1 MRLKITFDWDSHVF
15 IPFSYN
21 HFVQS
26 FIYTNLD
33 RSIAEPLHNTGIP
46 LGKRR
51 FKFFTFSRLF
61 SPSIKRNG
69 KGWLF
74 KPPITLYV
82 SARDVRLLESFALH
96 LVKVEKVSMG
106 KSELTV
112 KSIEVIKPP
121 VYTTEVIIKTLSPI
135 TVYSTL
141 TAPDGRKKTYYYT
154 PFEKEF
160 KSLLHDNLRRKFKAI
175 YGMEP
180 KDEDDIFQIEPYS
193 VNKNSEAIIKFKGI
207 IIKGWMGLYK
217 VKISKPYFEIAYDAG
232 LGPKNSQGFGMIDV
246 VRKRR

>member
-1 MRLKITFDWDSHVF
+1 MRLKIAFEWDEQVF

-33 RSIAEPLHNTGIP
+33 RSIAEPLHDTGIP

-74 KPPITLYV
+74 KPPLSLYL
-82 SARDVRLLESFALH
+82 SARDIHLLESFAIH
-96 LVKVEKVSMG
+96 LVKTEKVRIGRSDIR
-106 KSELTV
+106 V

-121 VYTTEVIIKTLSPI
+121 DYSEEMIIKPLSPI

-141 TAPDGRKKTYYYT
+141 LTAEGKKKTYYYT

-160 KSLLHDNLRRKFKAI
+160 ESLLRDNLRRKFKAI
-175 YGMEP
+175 YGVEP
-180 KDEDDIFQIEPYS
+180 QEEDDIFEIEPYK
-193 VNKNSEAIIKFKGI
+193 VNKNSEVIVKFKGFV
-207 IIKGWMGLYK
+207 IKGWMGLYK
-217 VKISKPYFEIAYDAG
+217 VKMSKPYFEIAYDSG
-232 LGPKNSQGFGMIDV
+232 LGPKNSQGFGMIEV